1 VYVLAGKEKSVGEIE
16 ELLENN
22 IVKLKPVGYSMYP
35 VIVPG
40 RDWVYIEKAQHNR
53 LKRGDV
59 ILYRRA
65 DGMNVLHRI
74 WKVRADGI
82 YTVGDN
88 QSAIEGPLAN
98 EQILGRMIALD
109 RKGRH
114 IEVSNLIYKG
124 LTWIWLCARP
134 VRRPVSVLVHKLKSV
149 RKAG

>member
-1 VYVLAGKEKSVGEIE
+1 
-16 ELLENN
+16 
-22 IVKLKPVGYSMYP
+22 
-35 VIVPG
+35 
-40 RDWVYIEKAQHNR
+40 
-53 LKRGDV
+53 
-59 ILYRRA
+59 
-65 DGMNVLHRI
+65 MNVLHRI

-134 VRRPVSVLVHKLKSV
+134 VRRPFSVLVHKLKSV
-149 RKAG
+149 HKNV